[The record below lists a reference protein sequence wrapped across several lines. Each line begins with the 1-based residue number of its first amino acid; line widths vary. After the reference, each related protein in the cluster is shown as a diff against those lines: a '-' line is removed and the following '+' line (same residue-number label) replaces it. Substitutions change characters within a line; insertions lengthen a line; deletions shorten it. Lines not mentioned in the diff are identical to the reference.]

1 MTKDSIDRIGSGLI
15 HGCDVLAREPVNLHK
30 LWAGFLDSTSHRGVS
45 TPAPDRKGILE
56 LLDHGSNLKTPAF
69 QRSFAWGAQQVDEF
83 WSDLKR
89 ALDQQSG
96 PAEYFLGLIVLDN
109 ADEIQDGQQ
118 RLAVT
123 LLLASELYLHVE
135 AAKSLGNHDAQL
147 AVDASALVM
156 PALRQSPSAP
166 LVISVQDQEVLLN
179 RAGIRSDS
187 PESSR
192 RLAAAR
198 ARIRSSL
205 DADLT
210 GRTSPDARLGRL
222 KQWGA
227 YLRGD
232 AYVVVLRVPPKDAH
246 NIFETLN
253 TRGVRLSNGDLV
265 KSHLIS
271 RATDPAL
278 AITKWNAVT
287 DALKDAKSNYEDDLE
302 SFLLHYYGSRFA
314 RTTKAEFFAAF
325 RKRVEGTDA
334 LNTLDTLIGS
344 AKLYHALAHP
354 GEDVSFWSQIGAG
367 SQQAVELLN
376 ALNLKQLRYLLLAVL
391 RDFAGANPSA
401 SGRRKQRDAVLK
413 LTAWSIRGLVD
424 GRTGGG
430 DAERTYINAALA
442 IVDGRFKT
450 VANLKKY
457 FVDREMLVE
466 DDKLFELRF
475 RQFAF
480 DRPNSH
486 TRARA
491 VLYALDYARVSARS
505 GLKPRDTL
513 TVEHVLPK
521 SPADGQWQNFTDSE
535 RRAYTYQLGNLLLI
549 DGPSGANDD
558 LANKEWPAKKALIK
572 SWSPQTPLTDEA
584 LKSRDWTTAT
594 IDKRGDSLAKLAVK
608 TWSL

>member
-205 DADLT
+205 DADLM

-287 DALKDAKSNYEDDLE
+287 DALKDAKSNYRGRPRELPP
-302 SFLLHYYGSRFA
+302 SLLRVALRKNDKGRVLRGISEAGRRHRCAQHTRHADRERQALPRSRSSGRGCLVLVADRGRFSA
-314 RTTKAEFFAAF
+314 GGRAAQ
-325 RKRVEGTDA
+325 RAQPLSSSGISCLPSSETSRA
-334 LNTLDTLIGS
+334 PIRPP
-344 AKLYHALAHP
+344 LA
-354 GEDVSFWSQIGAG
+354 AG
-367 SQQAVELLN
+367 S
-376 ALNLKQLRYLLLAVL
+376 
-391 RDFAGANPSA
+391 SA
-401 SGRRKQRDAVLK
+401 
-413 LTAWSIRGLVD
+413 
-424 GRTGGG
+424 
-430 DAERTYINAALA
+430 
-442 IVDGRFKT
+442 
-450 VANLKKY
+450 
-457 FVDREMLVE
+457 
-466 DDKLFELRF
+466 
-475 RQFAF
+475 
-480 DRPNSH
+480 
-486 TRARA
+486 TRC
-491 VLYALDYARVSARS
+491 
-505 GLKPRDTL
+505 
-513 TVEHVLPK
+513 
-521 SPADGQWQNFTDSE
+521 
-535 RRAYTYQLGNLLLI
+535 
-549 DGPSGANDD
+549 
-558 LANKEWPAKKALIK
+558 
-572 SWSPQTPLTDEA
+572 
-584 LKSRDWTTAT
+584 
-594 IDKRGDSLAKLAVK
+594 
-608 TWSL
+608 